1 MRKDLALTLDGD
13 IKIGPTGDLDLVR
26 GDFSLRDQIIFR
38 LKTQRGDWLLF
49 PECGADLETVIG
61 LQNSPDTG
69 ALIEDSARYALLH
82 DGFLAE
88 SDIQLINAVP
98 LSENEIVLFLT
109 INGEEGNLEFQIP
122 LDLREGKIE
131 VLM

>member
-49 PECGADLETVIG
+49 PECGADLEAVIG

-82 DGFLAE
+82 DGFIAE

-109 INGEEGNLEFQIP
+109 VNGEEGNLEFQIP